1 MLLFVQARDTER
13 EAEQKRIRKEK
24 EMEIAKLRAQQE
36 KDRNYKAEQVRN
48 CFWSFNLITGGLIWL
63 LTVLGHLCWSFCGF

>member
-1 MLLFVQARDTER
+1 MDAER

-48 CFWSFNLITGGLIWL
+48 CF
-63 LTVLGHLCWSFCGF
+63 